1 MSWIQTIWLRLQRL
15 FFREHFSKQLEN
27 EMQFH
32 LEEQIAE
39 NLAAGMTPEEAR
51 SAALRTFGNR
61 TRAKEDAWEAWGWSW
76 LEQIV
81 QDIRYGLRQLRKVP
95 GFTATAVLTL
105 ALGIG
110 ANAAIFTLVNAVML
124 NSLPVADPKTL
135 VRLGD
140 TDACCSNSGVIEDG
154 NFALFS
160 TATYELLREN
170 VPEFQE
176 LAAMEAGFAYAPLIA
191 RRDGTQ
197 EDARSVMAEFV
208 SGNYFRTFGLRP
220 AAGRLFA
227 DDDDRKGAPTVAVLS
242 YDRWKNAY
250 GSDPSVVGST
260 FWINTKAVTIAGIAP
275 AGFFGDRLSSTP
287 PDFYL
292 PIEIAPVLE
301 AAPYVHNSD
310 TYWLYMIGRVRPG
323 VNLGVLQQKVSGLV
337 RQSVSETK
345 AYSDERGKKIL
356 PRIHVVLTPG
366 GSGIQDLRDQYESN
380 LKLLMVASALVLL
393 IACANIANLL
403 LVRGMRRR
411 VELSVRTALGAARGR
426 IVRQLLTESVV
437 LSVLGGIAGLI
448 VAYLGTH
455 MLLKLA
461 FPGAQNL
468 PIDAR
473 PSPMVLGF
481 TCALVFLTGMLFGIA
496 PAWIAAK
503 TDPAD
508 ALRSGGR
515 GTTTGA
521 SLLQRGLVVVQAA
534 LSLVLLVGAGLFS
547 QSLSKLE
554 NSDLKLD
561 ATNRYIVHINPQ
573 AAGYAQTQ
581 LEALYRTIE
590 QRFHGLPGIT
600 KVGLSTYTPMEDN
613 NWENSVQVQGQPDTD
628 TSASFVKIS
637 PEYFDSVGTKLVMGR
652 SIGPQDTPTSPTVAV
667 VNEEFVKGFFPKGE
681 NPIGR
686 RFGEPGPH
694 SSGDYEIVGVVNDTV
709 YTGVRRTNHRMYFPA
724 LLQRPAT
731 DRELEPIED
740 DTSLYA
746 GAIVLQTSA
755 PINNMER
762 LARDTLAQINPNL
775 AVVKFQTFADQIADR
790 FNEDRLVARLT
801 ALFGA
806 LALLLATIG
815 LYGVTAYSVA
825 RRTSEIGIRMALG
838 AERTS
843 IVTMILRGALGQTM
857 LGLAIGIPAAL
868 LCVRFVQAQLFEMHG
883 VNLDVLTAA
892 VLALALASALA
903 GIIPATRAASTD
915 PAQTLRAE

>member
-1 MSWIQTIWLRLQRL
+1 MSGRIVSLFRNLLRR
-15 FFREHFSKQLEN
+15 N
-27 EMQFH
+27 TV
-32 LEEQIAE
+32 EQALDDE
-39 NLAAGMTPEEAR
+39 LKSSVELLTEGKMKEGLARPEAR
-51 SAALRTFGNR
+51 RQALMELGGIEQVKEEVRAIRLGRFLDNLVRDLRFAFRTI
-61 TRAKEDAWEAWGWSW
+61 AKS
-76 LEQIV
+76 
-81 QDIRYGLRQLRKVP
+81 P

-110 ANAAIFTLVNAVML
+110 ANAGIFTLVHAVIL
-124 NSLPVADPKTL
+124 SKLPVASPDTL

-140 TDACCSNSGVIEDG
+140 NNACCVYSGAIENGD
-154 NFALFS
+154 FALFS
-160 TATYELLREN
+160 TATYELLKKN
-170 VPEFQE
+170 VPEFEQ
-176 LAAMEAGFAYAPLIA
+176 LAAMESGFSYRPVIA

-197 EDARSVMAEFV
+197 ENAQSVMGEFV
-208 SGNYFRTFGLRP
+208 SGNYFRTFGLRSS
-220 AAGRLFA
+220 AGRLFA
-227 DDDDRKGAPTVAVLS
+227 DDDDQKGAPMVAVLS

-250 GSDPSVVGST
+250 GADPSIVGST
-260 FWINTKAVTIAGIAP
+260 FWINTKAVTIAGVAP
-275 AGFFGDRLSSTP
+275 AGFYGDRLSSTP

-292 PIEIAPVLE
+292 PIESMPLLE
-301 AAPYVHNSD
+301 TAPYVHD
-310 TYWLYMIGRVRPG
+310 PHVLWLYMIGRVRPG
-323 VNLGVLQQKVSGLV
+323 VNLGALQLKVSALV
-337 RQSVSETK
+337 KQSMAEAKSH
-345 AYSDERGKKIL
+345 SDESHKKFL
-356 PRIHVVLTPG
+356 DRIHVALTPG
-366 GSGIQDLRDQYESN
+366 GSGIQNLRDQYESN
-380 LKLLMVASALVLL
+380 LRLLMVASALVLL

-403 LVRGMRRR
+403 LARGMRRK

-426 IVRQLLTESVV
+426 IVRQLLTESLV

-448 VAYLGTH
+448 VAYLGTL

-461 FPGAQNL
+461 FPGVQNV

-473 PSPMVLGF
+473 PSPILLGF
-481 TCALVFLTGMLFGIA
+481 TGALVLLTGMLFGIA

-547 QSLSKLE
+547 QSLNKLE
-554 NSDLKLD
+554 SSELQLD
-561 ATNRYIVHINPQ
+561 ATNRYIIHINPQ
-573 AAGYAQTQ
+573 AAGYAQKQ

-590 QRFHGLPGIT
+590 QRFHALPGIT

-613 NWENSVQVQGQPDTD
+613 NWENSVQIQGQPDTD
-628 TSASFVKIS
+628 SGASFVKIS

-652 SIGPQDTPTSPTVAV
+652 FIGPQDTPTSLAVAV
-667 VNEEFVKGFFPKGE
+667 VNEEFVKKFFPKGE

-686 RFGEPGPH
+686 RFGKPGPH
-694 SSGDYEIVGVVNDTV
+694 SSGDYEIVGVVKDTV
-709 YTGVRRTNHRMYFPA
+709 YTSARWTNHRMYFPS
-724 LLQRPAT
+724 LLQRPAS
-731 DRELEPIED
+731 DQSPIED
-740 DTSLYA
+740 DNSLYA
-746 GAIVLQTSA
+746 GAMVLETSA
-755 PINNMER
+755 PINNMEQ
-762 LARDTLAQINPNL
+762 LARETLAQINPNL
-775 AVVKFQTFADQIADR
+775 AVVKFQTFAEQIADR

-825 RRTSEIGIRMALG
+825 GRTSEIGIRMALG

-843 IVTMILRGALGQTM
+843 VVMMIMRGALGQTA
-857 LGLAIGIPAAL
+857 LGLAIGIPVAL
-868 LCVRFVQAQLFEMHG
+868 LCVRYVQAQLFEIKG
-883 VNLDVLTAA
+883 LNLNVLADA

-903 GIIPATRAASTD
+903 GLIPASRAASTD